1 MALVGKYYITGET
14 RLNMS
19 RKILCIAGEPS
30 GDHRGA
36 DVIAALKKRD
46 PSLHLYGVGGDE
58 MEAAGMELIH
68 NITELSVIGLV
79 EVAKSYPRLKR
90 VFNDLRRVVNQDTPD
105 AVLFIDYPGF
115 NLRLAKALKKKH
127 PTLPI
132 LYFVS
137 PQIWA
142 WGHRRIHMIRRY
154 VDLMM
159 VLFPF
164 EVDVYEKGGKWVVE
178 NDTLRIQEHDFWRDS
193 SMKVAYVGHPL
204 IKKIEEYEPEPHFL
218 SNLNIPTDRR
228 IIGMLPGSRNN
239 EITRILPVMLR
250 SAEHIRAEEKDAFFI
265 ISCARPG
272 LKPLI
277 EKEIARACITDF
289 DAHYRLID
297 GATYSIAHYAELIL
311 SASGT
316 AAFETALLH
325 TPVLVLY
332 HINYITFF
340 VARALFT
347 IPFINLTNI
356 IARRRVVPEFIQYQM
371 TPKRIVPEALKLLR
385 DKEYYNETVRVF
397 KEIHELLGHGDAG
410 DNAAREICT
419 FMKWNNE

>member
-1 MALVGKYYITGET
+1 MT
-14 RLNMS
+14 

-36 DVIAALKKRD
+36 DVIAALKKRI
-46 PSLHLYGVGGDE
+46 PSVHLYGVGGEE
-58 MEAAGMELIH
+58 MEAAGMQLIH

-90 VFNDLRRVVNQDTPD
+90 VFNDLRRVVDEDTPD

-127 PTLPI
+127 PELPV

-178 NDTLRIQEHDFWRDS
+178 NDTLRIQEHDFRHRS
-193 SMKVAYVGHPL
+193 SMKVSYVGHPL
-204 IKKIEEYEPEPHFL
+204 TKKIEEFEPEMHFL
-218 SNLNIPTDRR
+218 LQHNIPENRR
-228 IIGMLPGSRNN
+228 IIGLLPGSRNN

-250 SAEHIRAEEKDAFFI
+250 SAEQIRRHEPEAFFI

-277 EKEIARACITDF
+277 EKEIVNARISDF
-289 DAHYRLID
+289 TAHYRVCD
-297 GATYSIAHYAELIL
+297 GATYSIAHYAELVL
-311 SASGT
+311 AASGT

-371 TPKRIVPEALKLLR
+371 TPSRIVYCALKLLR
-385 DKEYYNETVRVF
+385 DKEYYNETIRIF
-397 KEIHELLGHGDAG
+397 KEIHEVLGHGDAG